1 MSIAVCYI
9 QRMPI
14 ASFPLSRTAA
24 IAWIVLAALVGC
36 EAVRRDPAKATRA
49 YPFHITQERI
59 AEIQVFNDGDAMLVV
74 NATTES
80 WDAVDLWL
88 NQRYL
93 CHVERLASGQ
103 TLRIPLERF
112 WDVLGEGPF
121 PGGLFRY
128 YPPTPIRLVQLQSAP
143 DAPLVGLRAIP
154 TERELDQ
161 VQLKPSQS

>member
-1 MSIAVCYI
+1 MI
-9 QRMPI
+9 R
-14 ASFPLSRTAA
+14 ASTALFA
-24 IAWIVLAALVGC
+24 AAVLATAPALVGC

-49 YPFHITQERI
+49 YPFHLKQERI
-59 AEIQVFNDGDAMLVV
+59 AAIQVFNDGDAMLVV

-80 WDAVDLWL
+80 WDGVDLWL

-93 CHVERLASGQ
+93 CRVERLASGE

-128 YPPTPIRLVQLQSAP
+128 YPPTPIRLVQLQTAP

-161 VQLKPSQS
+161 VQTKPAQG

>member
-1 MSIAVCYI
+1 MRLPS
-9 QRMPI
+9 
-14 ASFPLSRTAA
+14 AA
-24 IAWIVLAALVGC
+24 ILASTLLLAATGPGC
-36 EAVRRDPAKATRA
+36 EAIRRDPTKATRA
-49 YPFHITQERI
+49 YPFHLKQERI

-80 WDAVDLWL
+80 WEGVDLWL

-93 CHVERLASGQ
+93 CHVDRLSSGQ
-103 TLRIPLERF
+103 TLRIPLDRF

-128 YPPTPIRLVQLQSAP
+128 YPPTPIRLVQLQTAL

-161 VQLKPSQS
+161 VQTKPSQG